1 MAIDPK
7 DDKWHVDLSDEP
19 IELRAEDIP
28 AFLNAMKKAAVKE
41 KKEAN

>member
-19 IELRAEDIP
+19 IELRAETSP
-28 AFLNAMKKAAVKE
+28 HFLMP
-41 KKEAN
+41 